1 MSWLG
6 SIATHG
12 TLKLDATKSL
22 GVPEATVEQALSQ
35 MLTSG
40 SLLLEEIDGECL
52 IFLPHLRRAE
62 EGIAAKVKSL
72 ARMAPLYPPIDFEKA
87 VAWCEKRTR
96 KMLAPSQ
103 REALKTAFNSQGS
116 FRKDCTIQ
124 EMWAGLCAGHCALAR
139 PVIFSNAYGTLRM
152 CLQSGN
158 AWSSPA
164 SASRTR
170 QCANG
175 TSRKQLRIIT
185 SPVSYT
191 HLTLPT
197 N

>member
-1 MSWLG
+1 MDRMLTGFSARIDRRSLLLLGMSWLG

-12 TLKLDATKSL
+12 TLKLDATKLL

-40 SLLLEEIDGECL
+40 SLLLEEIDGEPL
-52 IFLPHLRRAE
+52 IFLPHHLRRAE

-116 FRKDCTIQ
+116 FRKDCTIHKIKKCGQ
-124 EMWAGLCAGHCALAR
+124 DCAQ
-139 PVIFSNAYGTLRM
+139 VIVLSHD
-152 CLQSGN
+152 Q
-158 AWSSPA
+158 
-164 SASRTR
+164 
-170 QCANG
+170 
-175 TSRKQLRIIT
+175 
-185 SPVSYT
+185 
-191 HLTLPT
+191 
-197 N
+197 